1 MFTFTAEFIWEIL
14 LGIPFLCGISDIRP
28 FRGRY
33 AGHDICRRFVVLRP
47 PRLRLLR
54 LAPSRD
60 LTLHS
65 ITAYHHLSSQLCA
78 VMTPQGRSRKEVSLN
93 IRGRGGHHPMHL
105 RKAVRRA
112 KHPRRRCSSAE
123 ERLTAESRIPRACS
137 KTSHYIVTYTLHPEN
152 Q

>member
-1 MFTFTAEFIWEIL
+1 MFTFTAEFIWEIF

-28 FRGRY
+28 LRGRN
-33 AGHDICRRFVVLRP
+33 AGHDVCRRFVVLRP

-54 LAPSRD
+54 LAPSWD

-78 VMTPQGRSRKEVSLN
+78 VMTLQGRPRKDVSLN
-93 IRGRGGHHPMHL
+93 IRRRGGHHPTHL
-105 RKAVRRA
+105 RKAVHRA
-112 KHPRRRCSSAE
+112 KHPRWGRSSTE
-123 ERLTAESRIPRACS
+123 ERLTAESPIPRVCS